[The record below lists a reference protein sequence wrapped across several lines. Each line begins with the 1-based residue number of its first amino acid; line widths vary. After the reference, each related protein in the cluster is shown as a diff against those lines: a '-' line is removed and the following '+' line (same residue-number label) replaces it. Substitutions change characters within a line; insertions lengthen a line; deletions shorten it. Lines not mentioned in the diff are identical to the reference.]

1 MTPGTNNQEYV
12 NNQLSYE
19 HFAKVK
25 ITLNGNDRF
34 SQRNASYFRHITP
47 LQAGLNVP
55 EKHIYVYSF
64 ALEAREHQPSGT
76 CNFSRI
82 DTAQLRFTSVESN
95 TDDIHVYWLTTIS
108 SVLQVAWAVLIVI
121 KRTF

>member
-1 MTPGTNNQEYV
+1 MV
-12 NNQLSYE
+12 MID
-19 HFAKVK
+19 F
-25 ITLNGNDRF
+25 LNEM
-34 SQRNASYFRHITP
+34 QSYFRNITP

-82 DTAQLRFTSVESN
+82 DTAQLKFSAVESN
-95 TDDIHVYWLTTIS
+95 TDDLHLYAVNYNVLRIMSEMGGMSFTRIKLTNNY
-108 SVLQVAWAVLIVI
+108 
-121 KRTF
+121 TFKKVCYFFHFSYDYNIILNI